1 MNELK
6 HLSKS
11 ALFINKHKNLR
22 NLTVFGTF
30 TVSYKVT
37 F

>member
-1 MNELK
+1 MNESK

-11 ALFINKHKNLR
+11 AAFNESIKLSNF
-22 NLTVFGTF
+22 TVFGTF